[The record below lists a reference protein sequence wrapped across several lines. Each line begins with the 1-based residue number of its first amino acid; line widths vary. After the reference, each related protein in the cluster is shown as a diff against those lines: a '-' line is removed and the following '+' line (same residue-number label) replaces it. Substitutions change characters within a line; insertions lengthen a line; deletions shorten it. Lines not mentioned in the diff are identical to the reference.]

1 MDSDLPAND
10 RFLVANKC
18 NFNRSPF
25 RENESVF
32 SPNEQQKVK
41 LIKTLSHL
49 PRNSNKSE
57 KYHDGRRKN

>member
-25 RENESVF
+25 RENECVF
-32 SPNEQQKVK
+32 SPK
-41 LIKTLSHL
+41 
-49 PRNSNKSE
+49 
-57 KYHDGRRKN
+57 